1 MPYKSEK
8 IKLKGLQ
15 DRRKKLTDEQRE
27 EIKELYSTGLF
38 SLNGLA
44 KVYEVSKKTILLI
57 VNKDSAE
64 RAKEYRKE
72 HWKQWQRT
80 GEEWNETVRRY
91 RKYKQELYKK
101 GLLTEEEIEK
111 EVENKMNNYTKNN
124 E

>member
-15 DRRKKLTDEQRE
+15 DRRKRLTEEQRE
-27 EIKELYSTGLF
+27 EIKELYATGCY

-44 KVYEVSKKTILLI
+44 KAFGVSKKTILLI

-64 RAKEYRKE
+64 KAKEYRKE
-72 HWKQWQRT
+72 HWREWQRT
-80 GEEWNETVRRY
+80 GEEWNEVVRKH
-91 RKYKQELYKK
+91 RKYKHELYKEGK
-101 GLLTEEEIEK
+101 LKEEE
-111 EVENKMNNYTKNN
+111 N